1 MEPRLKLGSN
11 SDSIVYTT
19 PVHCTHFMQ
28 LGEQVLHLTVSVLF
42 SHFSYLP
49 ISPPL
54 FWLNIVLE
62 LVENRVPDSG
72 DRTLEINQSEE
83 QRA

>member
-54 FWLNIVLE
+54 LSHMSYLLYWTISSHWEVTLMMSFP
-62 LVENRVPDSG
+62 VP
-72 DRTLEINQSEE
+72 
-83 QRA
+83 